1 MTPGPDALRSIV
13 QANQYLTLATA
24 DADGIPWASPVWFA
38 TADCREFLWVSSP
51 EARHSRNLIVRPEV
65 AIVVFDSRQRPG
77 EGRGVYVAAR
87 AAEVAD
93 GELECALGIYSG
105 VSVARGAHAWERSDI
120 TSPARLRLYRAVAQ
134 EHFVL
139 DALDKRVRVQLG

>member
-1 MTPGPDALRSIV
+1 VTPGPDALRSIV

-105 VSVARGAHAWERSDI
+105 VSVARGAHAWARSDI